1 MKKWLT
7 VIGLVALIG
16 IVYGLYEYNRGPRD
30 LSKEKV
36 DVTIDANELFSMFET
51 NESEAN
57 TNYLDKVIAVS
68 GTIDHLDENNIN
80 LKLENPMNSIACEL
94 GINESTE
101 GLKIGKKITVK
112 GQCAGFNLMDVVLVK
127 SVIIK

>member
-1 MKKWLT
+1 
-7 VIGLVALIG
+7 
-16 IVYGLYEYNRGPRD
+16 
-30 LSKEKV
+30 
-36 DVTIDANELFSMFET
+36 MFET
-51 NESEAN
+51 NEREAN